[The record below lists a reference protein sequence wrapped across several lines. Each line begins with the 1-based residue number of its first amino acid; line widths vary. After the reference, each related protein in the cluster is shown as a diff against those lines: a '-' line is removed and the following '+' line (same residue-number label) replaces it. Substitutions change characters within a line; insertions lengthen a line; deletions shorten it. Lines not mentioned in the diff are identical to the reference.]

1 MSCKESKLKNI
12 ISVVI
17 QVTFIFTFLTV
28 FFFLYVQGVEK
39 TEFQDQLYIIVDDL
53 MKNGKDELRKI
64 LSNST
69 LENDQKY
76 VLIAGAIDMIE
87 EKVSQ
92 DAKDNIKSV
101 NEQNYKTK
109 LKALQYMVIAI
120 LGVILLVNIFILF
133 NFCMPLEF
141 QIKEA
146 MIVIIFVGLT
156 EFGFLQ
162 LIASKYIAANPNDIK
177 RTIGTA
183 IQNWI
188 EKNKNI

>member
-39 TEFQDQLYIIVDDL
+39 SEFQNQLYIIVDDL
-53 MKNGKDELRKI
+53 MKDDKEELEKI
-64 LSNST
+64 LSNSK
-69 LENDQKY
+69 LNNEQKY

-87 EKVSQ
+87 EKISQ
-92 DAKDNIKSV
+92 DAKNNIKSV

-109 LKALQYMVIAI
+109 LKALHYMIIAI

-133 NFCMPLEF
+133 NICIPLEY

-156 EFGFLQ
+156 ELSFLQ
-162 LIASKYIAANPNDIK
+162 LIASKYISANPNDIK
-177 RTIGTA
+177 RTIGVA
-183 IQNWI
+183 VEKWI
-188 EKNKNI
+188 KDNNKI

>member
-39 TEFQDQLYIIVDDL
+39 TEFQNQLYIIVDDL
-53 MKNGKDELRKI
+53 MKNSKDDLRKI
-64 LSNST
+64 LNNSQLT
-69 LENDQKY
+69 NDQKY
-76 VLIAGAIDMIE
+76 VLIAGAIDTME
-87 EKVSQ
+87 EKIAQ
-92 DAKDNIKSV
+92 DSKNNIKSV

-120 LGVILLVNIFILF
+120 LGVILLVNIFIFF
-133 NFCMPLEF
+133 NICMPLEY

-156 EFGFLQ
+156 EFAFLQ
-162 LIASKYIAANPNDIK
+162 LVASKYIAADPNDIK

-183 IQNWI
+183 IQSWI
-188 EKNKNI
+188 EKNKKI

>member
-1 MSCKESKLKNI
+1 MSCKENRLKNI

-39 TEFQDQLYIIVDDL
+39 TEFQNQLYIIVDDL
-53 MKNGKDELRKI
+53 MKDNKDELRKI
-64 LSNST
+64 LGKST
-69 LENDQKY
+69 LTNNQKY
-76 VLIAGAIDMIE
+76 VLIAGAIDMME
-87 EKVSQ
+87 EKISQ
-92 DAKDNIKSV
+92 DAKDNIQSV

-120 LGVILLVNIFILF
+120 LGAILLVNIFILF
-133 NFCMPLEF
+133 NICIPLEY

-156 EFGFLQ
+156 EFCFLQ
-162 LIASKYIAANPNDIK
+162 LIASRYISANPNDIK
-177 RTIGTA
+177 RTIGVA
-183 IQNWI
+183 VEKWIQD
-188 EKNKNI
+188 NKKI

>member
-39 TEFQDQLYIIVDDL
+39 SEFQDQLYIIVDDL
-53 MKNGKDELRKI
+53 MKDDKEELEKI
-64 LSNST
+64 LSNSK
-69 LENDQKY
+69 LNNDQKY
-76 VLIAGAIDMIE
+76 VLIAGAIDMME
-87 EKVSQ
+87 EKISQ
-92 DAKDNIKSV
+92 DAKNNVKSV

-109 LKALQYMVIAI
+109 LKALQYMIITI

-133 NFCMPLEF
+133 NICIPLEY

-156 EFGFLQ
+156 EFSFLQ
-162 LIASKYIAANPNDIK
+162 LIASKYISANPNDIK
-177 RTIGTA
+177 RTIGVA
-183 IQNWI
+183 VEKWIQDN
-188 EKNKNI
+188 NKI

>member
-1 MSCKESKLKNI
+1 MSCKESWLKNI

-39 TEFQDQLYIIVDDL
+39 SEFQNQLYIIVDDL
-53 MKNGKDELRKI
+53 MKNSKDELRKI
-64 LSNST
+64 LNNST
-69 LENDQKY
+69 LNNEQKY
-76 VLIAGAIDMIE
+76 VLIAGAIDMME
-87 EKVSQ
+87 EKVTQ

-120 LGVILLVNIFILF
+120 LGVILLVNIFIFF
-133 NFCMPLEF
+133 NICMPLEY

-156 EFGFLQ
+156 EFAFLQ
-162 LIASKYIAANPNDIK
+162 LIASKYIAADPNDIK

-183 IQNWI
+183 IQSWI
-188 EKNKNI
+188 EKNKKI